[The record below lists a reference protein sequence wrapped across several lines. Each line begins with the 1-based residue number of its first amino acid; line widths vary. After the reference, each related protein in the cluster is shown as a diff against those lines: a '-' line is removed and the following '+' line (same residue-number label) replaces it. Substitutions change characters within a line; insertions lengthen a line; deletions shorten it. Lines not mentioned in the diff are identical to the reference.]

1 MDGYNLYPHA
11 QDFAT
16 GGQSL
21 AVKGGVAGG
30 LLFLLL
36 AFIIYAFLKG
46 RNCSM
51 NCDMKVGDASSRP
64 VEEDWNAETVVC
76 VCVCVTFKDAT
87 YEVVLL

>member
-1 MDGYNLYPHA
+1 MDGYNLYPPA

-36 AFIIYAFLKG
+36 AFIIYVFLKS

-51 NCDMKVGDASSRP
+51 NCDMKVGDASGRP
-64 VEEDWNAETVVC
+64 VEEA
-76 VCVCVTFKDAT
+76 
-87 YEVVLL
+87 

>member
-1 MDGYNLYPHA
+1 
-11 QDFAT
+11 
-16 GGQSL
+16 
-21 AVKGGVAGG
+21 
-30 LLFLLL
+30 
-36 AFIIYAFLKG
+36 
-46 RNCSM
+46 M

>member
-1 MDGYNLYPHA
+1 MDGYNQYPPA

-36 AFIIYAFLKG
+36 AFIIYVFLKS

-64 VEEDWNAETVVC
+64 VEEA
-76 VCVCVTFKDAT
+76 
-87 YEVVLL
+87 